1 MPNIILREYNNCE
14 RVNAWNRV
22 DTSLKNE
29 DEKLQK
35 EVLEQ
40 LKRGTDEILLEAELL
55 KKLETGR
62 SLRIKAGFD
71 PTAPDLHLGHT
82 VLINKLKQFQDLGH
96 EVLFL
101 IGDFTGMIGDPTGK
115 NVTRKPLTR
124 DDVIEN
130 AKSYEEQIFK
140 ILDPVKTLVMFNSSW
155 MNAMNPAELIQLAS
169 KSTVARMLERDDFS
183 KRYKGGQPI
192 AIHEFLYPLIQGYD
206 SVAMKADVELG
217 GTDQKFNLLMGR
229 QLQEMYGQKPQTV
242 MTVPI
247 LEGLDG
253 VQKMS
258 KSLNNYIGIADAP
271 DDMFGKIMSISDELM
286 WRYFELL
293 SFRSMDEI
301 AQWNQECQQGA
312 NPRNYKVRLA
322 QEVIARFHDQA
333 AAEKALENFEAQF
346 KRGAIPD
353 DIPEIELTATAEGY
367 AIALLLK
374 DASLT
379 ASTSD
384 SNRMVKQGA
393 VKIDGEKLADAKL
406 MVQAGT
412 EHVYQVG
419 KRKFAKVKIVT

>member
-1 MPNIILREYNNCE
+1 MK
-14 RVNAWNRV
+14 VN
-22 DTSLKNE
+22 
-29 DEKLQK
+29 KLQ
-35 EVLEQ
+35 EDVLAQ
-40 LKRGTDEILLEAELL
+40 LKRGTDEILVEAELI
-55 KKLETGR
+55 KKLDEGR

-101 IGDFTGMIGDPTGK
+101 IGDYTGMIGDPTGK

-140 ILDPVKTLVMFNSSW
+140 ILDPAKTLVLFNSSW
-155 MNAMNPAELIQLAS
+155 MNAMSSADLIQLAA

-229 QLQEMYGQKPQTV
+229 QLQEMHGQKPQVV
-242 MTVPI
+242 MTMPI

-271 DDMFGKIMSISDELM
+271 NDMFGKIMSISDELM

-293 SFRSMDEI
+293 SFRSLQEI
-301 AQWNQECQQGA
+301 AGWNKECKQGA
-312 NPRNYKVRLA
+312 NPRNYKVKLA
-322 QEVIARFHDQA
+322 QEIIARFHDEA
-333 AAEKALENFEAQF
+333 AAVKALEDFEAQF

-353 DIPEIELTATAEGY
+353 DIAEIELTAAGEGY

-374 DASLT
+374 DAGLT
-379 ASTSD
+379 SSTSD

-393 VKIDGEKLADAKL
+393 VKIDGEKLVDAKL
-406 MVQAGT
+406 VVQAGT
-412 EHVYQVG
+412 EHIYQVG
-419 KRKFAKVKIVT
+419 KRKFAKVKINS